1 LRRDATAMGALI
13 VSSGMY
19 MVNEH
24 KPDHSNKVS
33 KEKVFN
39 GSYGLYISRRILD
52 EKKFELINS
61 IEYN

>member
-1 LRRDATAMGALI
+1 MGALI